1 MIHGTLELWSIIV
14 ACSAGVVLGM
24 GFLFPGTLKRDRF
37 IKRAAKDGVKITVGI
52 LPVFIVAAFLKG
64 LLPVIIKC
72 IGCSAPLYLFRQA
85 AFIVWYFVIYP
96 IRLQRK
102 LSFQM
107 REEA

>member
-1 MIHGTLELWSIIV
+1 
-14 ACSAGVVLGM
+14 M
-24 GFLFPGTLKRDRF
+24 GFLFPGTLKRIDSL
-37 IKRAAKDGVKITVGI
+37 KRAAKDGVKITVGI
-52 LPVFIVAAFLKG
+52 LPVFIVAAFFEGFITRYYKMHWMLSS
-64 LLPVIIKC
+64 LILV
-72 IGCSAPLYLFRQA
+72 SSA